1 MKQNY
6 GKKILSLLLCVVLC
20 IPTAINYTSE
30 TLVAEA
36 AEKGVPNGYTPIY
49 TIDDLAGINNNPSG
63 NYILMNDIDMTEET
77 KRGGSWDTG
86 HGWTPLDEFSGIFDG
101 NGYRIIGMNIYG
113 DAGKD
118 VGLFSIINY
127 GYVGRLGME
136 NVTIDCNQHGNS
148 WSCCGSIA
156 GEING
161 YNMLWSD
168 SDSEEL
174 YTIEGCYTSGG
185 NIKCSGEGVAVG
197 GLVGC
202 GYIGGGSSFIEC
214 CYNSATVDGGGIV
227 GERDYSGGVIIKNCY
242 NIGLV
247 TNHQIGGYS
256 NDSYGL
262 MNKCPSSEGCTIRT
276 EAQMRSQNT
285 YTGFDFDK
293 VWIID
298 PYSNYPY
305 PQLRCNLHSR
315 VTKMEVANLPNKVE
329 YRQSES
335 LELAGGTVT
344 LYYED
349 GRETTVAMEKEMLTK
364 YDMDTLGTQD
374 VVLSWGG
381 ASCSFA
387 IDVKGVAVSDIE
399 LTAVSEM
406 VSKGGKLQ
414 IQANVIPTDATNKS
428 LTWSSNYPEI
438 ASVDE
443 NGCVTGVKVGAAEI
457 TATAINGVSKVFT
470 VIVTEP
476 CISISLSKSSISL
489 NMGEEK
495 KLEVTKSPID
505 SGDILNWTSSDTK
518 IASVEDG
525 KVKAVGVGKTKIKV
539 SASKNVYDTCTVKVY
554 DNLGNCQ
561 IKKIPDKKYTGY
573 LLEPDIVVTNSKGN
587 KLKKGTDYTVSY
599 SDNLEAGTANVTVN
613 GKGYYKGTLS
623 TTFIINKSLVG
634 RTDKPYGSSR
644 KRKGKKY
651 SLTLNWNKKKYAD
664 GYELRYSTKASMSP
678 AKSKFVSAKTGS
690 TEKYVLK
697 GLKTSKTYYIQ
708 VRAYRNTLDS
718 STKDYGKW
726 SKTLKYSF

>member
-36 AEKGVPNGYTPIY
+36 AEKGGPNGYTPIY

-86 HGWTPLDEFSGIFDG
+86 HGWTPLDEFSGKFIG

-113 DAGKD
+113 DAGEY
-118 VGLFSIINY
+118 VGLFSEISG
-127 GYVGRLGME
+127 GYVEGLGME
-136 NVTIDCNQHGNS
+136 NATIDCNGRY
-148 WSCCGSIA
+148 CGSIA
-156 GEING
+156 GNIHSYKSIGFDTDDDGENDE
-161 YNMLWSD
+161 YD
-168 SDSEEL
+168 
-174 YTIEGCYTSGG
+174 YRTIWGCYTSGG
-185 NIKCSGEGVAVG
+185 NIKSNEKYAYVG
-197 GLVGC
+197 GLIGLSYSSSS
-202 GYIGGGSSFIEC
+202 YIYG
-214 CYNSATVDGGGIV
+214 CYNTATVDGNGIFGCQEYSYGGSCCN
-227 GERDYSGGVIIKNCY
+227 YCY
-242 NIGLV
+242 NVGQV
-247 TNHQIGGYS
+247 TNYQIGDSS
-256 NDSYGL
+256 NNSYGL
-262 MNKCPSSEGCTIRT
+262 MNKSPSSEGCTIRT

-285 YTGFDFDK
+285 YTGFGFERM
-293 VWIID
+293 WIID

-374 VVLSWGG
+374 VILSWGG

-476 CISISLSKSSISL
+476 CISISFSKSSISL

-505 SGDILNWTSSDTK
+505 SGDILNWTSSDSK

-554 DNLGNCQ
+554 DNLSNCQ

-573 LLEPDIVVTNSKGN
+573 LLESDIVVTNSKGN

-613 GKGYYKGTLS
+613 GKGYYKGTSS

-634 RTDKPYGSSR
+634 RTDKPYGSGR